1 MDLDVEEERCDIHPY
16 FEIYIFL
23 AYLSSFSVMAS
34 WL

>member
-16 FEIYIFL
+16 FEIHIFL
-23 AYLSSFSVMAS
+23 AYLSSFSVMVS